1 MPMPWFVSILF
12 TVYSGFVWAED
23 KLEVGSAVSRPAD
36 YAGQIAVSLL
46 LVLIIIFLAAWL
58 LRRFGHFPAVAEG
71 NLRVLGSL
79 SVGQRERILLLQVG
93 QEQLL
98 VGVTTSRIT
107 TLHTLSE
114 PVSLSET
121 QPRLVKGS
129 FAKRLQEAIAQR
141 RERESD

>member
-1 MPMPWFVSILF
+1 MLMPWLVSILMI
-12 TVYSGFVWAED
+12 VYSGLAWAED
-23 KLEVGSAVSRPAD
+23 KVEVGSAVSRPAD

-46 LVLIIIFLAAWL
+46 LVLIIIFVAAWL

-93 QEQLL
+93 EEQLL

-114 PVSLSET
+114 PIDLAQT
-121 QPRLVKGS
+121 QPGRVKGS
-129 FAKRLQEAIAQR
+129 FAKRLQEAIVQR
-141 RERESD
+141 REREND